1 MICAAFTLCRFVLV
15 DDLNKSDVRSSPS
28 AALSTPFLCLTL
40 EEQTTV
46 THTYFQLVDQADPP
60 PTLPPLAWSWHFDS
74 SAFAHLHCIA
84 SLASHSICKSRSA
97 LTCCRFGAC
106 AANFAIFPW
115 TYIHNRGPRMAHAV
129 TMSA

>member
-46 THTYFQLVDQADPP
+46 AHTLFP
-60 PTLPPLAWSWHFDS
+60 
-74 SAFAHLHCIA
+74 
-84 SLASHSICKSRSA
+84 
-97 LTCCRFGAC
+97 AC
-106 AANFAIFPW
+106 
-115 TYIHNRGPRMAHAV
+115 G
-129 TMSA
+129 SG